1 MFYSGWTLK
10 HLYAHVNY
18 PEVTALFVAPKCL
31 ICLTSL
37 PLNQCPFWIWF
48 ERSIA
53 FGFELLAYSNFR
65 QCKSIFN
72 VFTCTCFTGLLSII
86 KVFTF
91 HIVSSII
98 LKKGFPSPRI
108 YEHYLARRAK
118 FYMKLIV
125 ILYIMLLINDTCS
138 YAFTRI
144 KHMEL
149 IILSVEDEEDK
160 IKHCQRRP
168 LWS

>member
-1 MFYSGWTLK
+1 M
-10 HLYAHVNY
+10 
-18 PEVTALFVAPKCL
+18 
-31 ICLTSL
+31 
-37 PLNQCPFWIWF
+37 
-48 ERSIA
+48 
-53 FGFELLAYSNFR
+53 
-65 QCKSIFN
+65 
-72 VFTCTCFTGLLSII
+72 
-86 KVFTF
+86 
-91 HIVSSII
+91 
-98 LKKGFPSPRI
+98 RI

-125 ILYIMLLINDTCS
+125 ILYIMLLMNDS

-168 LWS
+168 L

>member
-1 MFYSGWTLK
+1 MDVHLTNGSSQAWLRWQTSSHSLFYSGWTLK

-18 PEVTALFVAPKCL
+18 PEVPALFVAPKCL
-31 ICLTSL
+31 ICLTSF
-37 PLNQCPFWIWF
+37 PLNQCSFWIWF

-53 FGFELLAYSNFR
+53 FGFKLLAYSNFR

-98 LKKGFPSPRI
+98 LKKGFPSPI
-108 YEHYLARRAK
+108 YEDLWALFSQARKILHEINCYLV
-118 FYMKLIV
+118 YNV
-125 ILYIMLLINDTCS
+125 TY
-138 YAFTRI
+138 
-144 KHMEL
+144 E
-149 IILSVEDEEDK
+149 
-160 IKHCQRRP
+160 
-168 LWS
+168 W

>member
-18 PEVTALFVAPKCL
+18 PEVPALFVAPKCL

-53 FGFELLAYSNFR
+53 FSFELLAYSNFR

-72 VFTCTCFTGLLSII
+72 VFTCKCFTGLLSII
-86 KVFTF
+86 NVFTF
-91 HIVSSII
+91 HIISSII
-98 LKKGFPSPRI
+98 LKKVFLRQYMRF
-108 YEHYLARRAK
+108 YEHYLARLSK

-125 ILYIMLLINDTCS
+125 ILYIMLLMNDS
-138 YAFTRI
+138 NAFTRI